1 MSVQD
6 MSEAFASEAG
16 VAAQVSDVSNTPTT
30 SNFDLVG
37 RYTDEDLAK
46 ARAQEKDKLYP
57 QIEHLKEKL
66 SLLEKDREERVS
78 QEEAARRAAEEEA
91 RRKAEAEMDVRTLLE
106 QKESEWRSQ
115 LEAEKAE
122 REKAF
127 ALLEMERNFQD
138 IQMYRAERI
147 EEERDLIIPELI
159 DLISGNSR
167 EEIEQ
172 SIAGLK
178 ERSSRIL
185 DSAQQAMQ
193 AARRDM
199 TGSRVTAPSAG
210 PMDTNSDNQ
219 QFSAEQIAG
228 MPFTEYVKHRSKLLG
243 QASASRNRGLFG

>member
-199 TGSRVTAPSAG
+199 TGSRVTAPS
-210 PMDTNSDNQ
+210 D
-219 QFSAEQIAG
+219 
-228 MPFTEYVKHRSKLLG
+228 RSY
-243 QASASRNRGLFG
+243 RRLFLC

>member
-6 MSEAFASEAG
+6 MSEAFASESG
-16 VAAQVSDVSNTPTT
+16 VAAQVSDVSNTSTS

-147 EEERDLIIPELI
+147 EEERDLIIPELV